1 MIQLAQMELKTISK
15 DEFPAIFPALLEIPE
30 PPEKLYYRGTL
41 SKNETILLAVVGS
54 RKYSSYGK
62 DVCEYIIKGLRGYD
76 IAIVSGLALGIDSI
90 AHRAALDAG
99 LTTIAVPGSGLSDEV
114 LYPREHF
121 FLAKEIMEK
130 GGALVSEFEPD
141 FRATPYSFPQRNRI
155 MAGLSKAVLIIE
167 AEERSGTLITARLAL
182 DYGRDVFT
190 VPGSIFSENARG
202 AHWLIRQGATPIT
215 SASDLLSE
223 LGIETETAKES
234 ILPNDLAPEEMAIL
248 ELLKEPLTRGEII
261 EKTEMQTE
269 KLNGT
274 LSILEI
280 KELIKEEGG
289 RFRRC

>member
-1 MIQLAQMELKTISK
+1 MDKILELSK
-15 DEFPAIFPALLEIPE
+15 NEFPAVFPALLEIPE
-30 PPEKLYYRGTL
+30 PPDKLYYRGTL
-41 SKNETILLAVVGS
+41 PDNETILLAVVGS

-62 DVCEYIIKGLRGYD
+62 DACEHIIGGLRGYD
-76 IAIVSGLALGIDSI
+76 ITIVSGLALGIDSI

-121 FLAKEIMEK
+121 FLAKEIIGG

-155 MAGLSKAVLIIE
+155 MAGLSKAVLIVE

-182 DYGRDVFT
+182 DYGRDVFV
-190 VPGSIFSENARG
+190 VPGSIFSENAKG

-215 SASDLLSE
+215 SALDLLSE
-223 LGIETETAKES
+223 LGIETETGKES
-234 ILPNDLAPEEMAIL
+234 ILPDDITPEERAVL
-248 ELLKEPLTRGEII
+248 ELLKEPLTRSGII
-261 EKTEMQTE
+261 EKTDMQTE
-269 KLNGT
+269 KLNST

-280 KELIKEEGG
+280 KGLIKEEGG
-289 RFRRC
+289 CFRRC

>member
-1 MIQLAQMELKTISK
+1 MELKTISK

-215 SASDLLSE
+215 SASDLLYE

>member
-1 MIQLAQMELKTISK
+1 MELKTISK